1 MTRVRA
7 ISGEELQD
15 RPSGLWPARSALSG
29 RDVTLEPIDPRRH
42 GPDLFSLS
50 HADDKARDLWT
61 YLPYG
66 PFTDAAAFEGWLRGC
81 AATSDPIFFAVR
93 DRQSGQTAGMASYL
107 NVVPENGVI
116 EIGHIWFAPCLQA
129 TRQSTEAL
137 FLMIR
142 HAVDDLRYRRVE
154 WKCNAL
160 NEASRRA
167 ALRLGFTFEGIFH
180 QHMIVKGR
188 NRDSAWFSI
197 LDREWPEI
205 RANFEA
211 WLSPDNFDRQGRQRR
226 SLSELNRELGSDS
239 N

>member
-1 MTRVRA
+1 MSRVRA

-15 RPSGLWPARSALSG
+15 RPPGLWPARSALSG
-29 RDVTLEPIDPRRH
+29 RDVALEPIDPRRH
-42 GPDLFSLS
+42 GSDLFLLS
-50 HADDKARDLWT
+50 HAGDKTRDLWT
-61 YLPYG
+61 YMPYG
-66 PFTDAAAFEGWLRGC
+66 PFADAVAFEGWLRGC
-81 AATSDPIFFAVR
+81 AAASDPIFFAVR
-93 DRQSGQTAGMASYL
+93 DRQSGQAAGMASYL

-116 EIGHIWFAPCLQA
+116 EIGHIWFAPCLQG

-142 HAVDDLRYRRVE
+142 HAVDELRYRRVE

-167 ALRLGFTFEGIFH
+167 ALRLGFTFEGIFR

-188 NRDSAWFSI
+188 NRDTAWFSI
-197 LDREWPEI
+197 LDREWPDI

-211 WLSPDNFDRQGRQRR
+211 WLSPDNFDPQGRQRR
-226 SLSELNRELGSDS
+226 SLSELNRA
-239 N
+239 